1 VVWGS
6 GGGRAAAVRVTAAA
20 TAQERAAAAGGGMAP
35 THVAGDALVWELA
48 RKRPDRPQHLAAC
61 EGATALFREQHGQ
74 ARGAGLPPPLQ
85 PHGERGPP
93 ALALY
98 TQCIFYPTGTMCALP
113 LIRRRS
119 HAAPAEPGPP
129 AGICGRSG
137 PLLRGQR
144 AQRGHRV
151 VDHARPAH
159 VRACLPGA
167 RAPPGLG
174 RMRRATA
181 CGMCAALLAA
191 PRCGLQAST
200 SSLQSTLGHNHL
212 PC

>member
-1 VVWGS
+1 MWPATRCCGS
-6 GGGRAAAVRVTAAA
+6 WRVSGPTGRSTWPRARARPRSSASSTARRAAQGPRPLCSHTASAA
-20 TAQERAAAAGGGMAP
+20 RRRWP
-35 THVAGDALVWELA
+35 
-48 RKRPDRPQHLAAC
+48 C
-61 EGATALFREQHGQ
+61 
-74 ARGAGLPPPLQ
+74 
-85 PHGERGPP
+85 
-93 ALALY
+93 Y
-98 TQCIFYPTGTMCALP
+98 TQCILPYWHDVCTP

-119 HAAPAEPGPP
+119 HVAPAEPGPP
-129 AGICGRSG
+129 AGICGRGG